1 MRATAVTLGPRHR
14 GAAGAPTR
22 RRLAPNSAAVKAGR
36 SRRTAAAVA
45 NVDAG
50 ARASPRGAGRRLGL
64 LGFVSAAPLLLA
76 SRGADAGLFGG
87 GKEAADAKYTEFTT
101 SIIEEVRTTLALPK
115 DDDGKAAAV
124 TKLRGDTNMW
134 VATYRRNQDYS
145 GRISYSNMYSALNAI
160 AGHYNS
166 FGTNYPIPKK
176 RLDRIIQECEVAEK
190 ALAKGR

>member
-1 MRATAVTLGPRHR
+1 MPTATGRTAGARPPAASRRGGRPARARA
-14 GAAGAPTR
+14 AAGAP
-22 RRLAPNSAAVKAGR
+22 
-36 SRRTAAAVA
+36 
-45 NVDAG
+45 
-50 ARASPRGAGRRLGL
+50 RAAGRRLGL
-64 LGFVSAAPLLLA
+64 LGAAAAPLLLS

-87 GKEAADAKYTEFTT
+87 GKEAADAKYTEATT
-101 SIIEEVRTTLALPK
+101 NIIEEVRTTLALPK

-166 FGTNYPIPKK
+166 FGTNYPLPKK